1 MVEFLAAV
9 NWEPI
14 LKAVWTVII
23 LPFLLWAKGKI
34 NDWAKVRKIEK
45 YTNLLMDAADVVVK
59 DLQEEIVKEC
69 KGTEE
74 WTDEKIAEVR
84 QMAINKAI
92 ASMTYEGYKLL
103 SEANADFEDWI
114 DSIIRAKLYD
124 LKQKE
129 KEKESK

>member
-9 NWEPI
+9 DWEPI
-14 LKAVWTVII
+14 LKVVWTAII
-23 LPFLLWAKGKI
+23 LPFLLWAKGKV
-34 NDWAKVRKIEK
+34 NDWAKVHKIEK

-103 SEANADFEDWI
+103 SEANSDFEDWV

-129 KEKESK
+129 KENK

>member
-1 MVEFLAAV
+1 MVDFLAAV

-23 LPFLLWAKGKI
+23 LPFLLWAKGKV
-34 NDWAKVRKIEK
+34 NDWAKVHKIEK

-84 QMAINKAI
+84 QIAINKAI

-103 SEANADFEDWI
+103 SEANSDFEDWV

-129 KEKESK
+129 KENK

>member
-1 MVEFLAAV
+1 MVEFLATV

-14 LKAVWTVII
+14 LKVVWTAII
-23 LPFLLWAKGKI
+23 LPFLLWAKGKV
-34 NDWAKVRKIEK
+34 NDWAKVHKIEK

-84 QMAINKAI
+84 QIAINKAI

-103 SEANADFEDWI
+103 SEANSDFEDWV

-124 LKQKE
+124 LKQNE
-129 KEKESK
+129 KENK

>member
-14 LKAVWTVII
+14 LKVIWTAII
-23 LPFLLWAKGKI
+23 LPFLLWTKGKV

-84 QMAINKAI
+84 QIAINKAI

-103 SEANADFEDWI
+103 SEANSDFEDWV

-129 KEKESK
+129 KENK

>member
-1 MVEFLAAV
+1 MVDFLAAV

-23 LPFLLWAKGKI
+23 LPFLLWAKGKV

-84 QMAINKAI
+84 QIAINKAI

-103 SEANADFEDWI
+103 SEANSDFEDWV

-124 LKQKE
+124 LKQNE
-129 KEKESK
+129 KENK

>member
-23 LPFLLWAKGKI
+23 LPFLLWAKGKV
-34 NDWAKVRKIEK
+34 NDWAKVHKIEK

-103 SEANADFEDWI
+103 SEANSDFEDWV

-124 LKQKE
+124 LKQNE
-129 KEKESK
+129 KENK

>member
-84 QMAINKAI
+84 QIAINKAI

-103 SEANADFEDWI
+103 SEANSDFEEWV

-129 KEKESK
+129 KESK

>member
-1 MVEFLAAV
+1 MVEFLATV

-14 LKAVWTVII
+14 LSVIWTAII

-34 NDWAKVRKIEK
+34 NNWAKVRKIEK
-45 YTNLLMDAADVVVK
+45 YTNLLMDAAEVVVK

-84 QMAINKAI
+84 QIAINKAI

-103 SEANADFEDWI
+103 SEANSDFEEWI

-129 KEKESK
+129 KENK